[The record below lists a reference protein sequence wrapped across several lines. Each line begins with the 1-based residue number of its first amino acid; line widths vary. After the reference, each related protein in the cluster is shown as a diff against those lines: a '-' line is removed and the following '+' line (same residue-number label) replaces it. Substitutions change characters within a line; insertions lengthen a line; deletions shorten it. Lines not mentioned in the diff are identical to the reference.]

1 MNAEEFLDAFHKS
14 PYGKYVEAPE
24 EVNIELHLNNIRKLI
39 AQHYL
44 RFTTNTNLTMLSY
57 MTLLSFEIDNIID
70 VIEGVR
76 YQMNSEEIMKLLTK

>member
-1 MNAEEFLDAFHKS
+1 M
-14 PYGKYVEAPE
+14 
-24 EVNIELHLNNIRKLI
+24 HLNNIRKLI
-39 AQHYL
+39 AQHYP